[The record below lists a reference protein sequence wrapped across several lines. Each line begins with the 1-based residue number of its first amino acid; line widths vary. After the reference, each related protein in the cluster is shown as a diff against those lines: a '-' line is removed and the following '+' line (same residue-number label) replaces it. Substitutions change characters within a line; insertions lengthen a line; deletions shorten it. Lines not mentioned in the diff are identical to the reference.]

1 MCAIEEAGAEMR
13 ASGALTEWFAM
24 CEERVRRVSA
34 TVNGALFAEL
44 LREGGHKEPDC
55 ADIFREGKNNMKHAM
70 QKNIM
75 LCTGAEMYE
84 KLKKSGIGE
93 EIECVEGRS
102 VEELRQKSREH
113 NETLEGQFKEVTTSE
128 KLLEAAW
135 ADAELGRMTEP
146 IDITS
151 GIPHDVLLHPRFG
164 VEQLKEDGSKKV
176 TPVDHMSWSPG
187 EPELKQTKKQLK
199 ANSINGYTW
208 PQEKMRPD
216 TLDKFISVLK
226 TFVAVV
232 GCLPGLWK
240 VESCVPRGNSIHI
253 A

>member
-1 MCAIEEAGAEMR
+1 
-13 ASGALTEWFAM
+13 
-24 CEERVRRVSA
+24 
-34 TVNGALFAEL
+34 
-44 LREGGHKEPDC
+44 
-55 ADIFREGKNNMKHAM
+55 
-70 QKNIM
+70 
-75 LCTGAEMYE
+75 MYE

-93 EIECVEGRS
+93 EIECAEGRS
-102 VEELRQKSREH
+102 VEELRQKSKEH
-113 NETLEGQFKEVTTSE
+113 NEALVGQLREDTTSE
-128 KLLEAAW
+128 KLLEAVW

-164 VEQLKEDGSKKV
+164 VEQLKEDGSKKLR
-176 TPVDHMSWSPG
+176 PVDHMSWSPG

-216 TLDKFISVLK
+216 TLDKFIGVLK

-240 VESCVPRGNSIHI
+240 VESCVSRGISMH
-253 A
+253 AA

>member
-1 MCAIEEAGAEMR
+1 MVGQ
-13 ASGALTEWFAM
+13 
-24 CEERVRRVSA
+24 
-34 TVNGALFAEL
+34 
-44 LREGGHKEPDC
+44 LRED
-55 ADIFREGKNNMKHAM
+55 
-70 QKNIM
+70 
-75 LCTGAEMYE
+75 
-84 KLKKSGIGE
+84 
-93 EIECVEGRS
+93 
-102 VEELRQKSREH
+102 
-113 NETLEGQFKEVTTSE
+113 TTSE

-164 VEQLKEDGSKKV
+164 VEQLKEDGSKKLR
-176 TPVDHMSWSPG
+176 PVDHMSWSPG
-187 EPELKQTKKQLK
+187 EPEMKQTKKQLK

-216 TLDKFISVLK
+216 TLDKFINVLK

-240 VESCVPRGNSIHI
+240 VEPCVPRGNSIHT